1 LAVLIGEKK
10 KESHLTLRP
19 TLKTQDSSVTVKM
32 SKSVPANNLAYTA
45 PINPSG
51 ATPVLTQS
59 QIWSGLQRK
68 IRAGQDFVGGAI
80 LSTEVLNESHDS
92 KNRPVTTREIVFAEG
107 NKKVK
112 EECIAYEPNK
122 VAFHQPDGSVV
133 LNIVSQGQGEE
144 GVDLWMTYC
153 FEWLHPECE
162 GDEAGLKERK
172 FKEMK
177 VAKMAVEETIRVMRQ
192 MVQDGRIK

>member
-1 LAVLIGEKK
+1 
-10 KESHLTLRP
+10 
-19 TLKTQDSSVTVKM
+19 M
-32 SKSVPANNLAYTA
+32 SKPVPANNLAYTA
-45 PINPSG
+45 PINPPG

-59 QIWSGLQRK
+59 QVWAGLERK

-80 LSTEVLNESHDS
+80 LSTDVLNESYDS

-107 NKKVK
+107 NRKVK

-162 GDEAGLKERK
+162 EDESGLAQRREKEN
-172 FKEMK
+172 K